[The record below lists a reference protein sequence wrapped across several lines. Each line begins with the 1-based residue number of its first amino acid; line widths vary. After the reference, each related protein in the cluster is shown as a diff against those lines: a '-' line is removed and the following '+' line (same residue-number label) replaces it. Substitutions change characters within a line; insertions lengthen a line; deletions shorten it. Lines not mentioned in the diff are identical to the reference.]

1 MSRTGEFLLDLYYR
15 LSTFVIS
22 VPPLRERRDDIASLV
37 DNFLQNHSFSRRI
50 NKSFNDAAIKSLIAY
65 DWPGNIR
72 ELKNVVE
79 RSSR

>member
-1 MSRTGEFLLDLYYR
+1 MH
-15 LSTFVIS
+15 
-22 VPPLRERRDDIASLV
+22 
-37 DNFLQNHSFSRRI
+37 FLQNHSFSRRI